1 MLPRSRSAPPSFARL
16 GTVKKPTK
24 PGVYVITLRLKVRAE
39 CYPYLRHAARE
50 VNFVWNWGN
59 ETCFKAIKPYSGPG
73 EWLSAFTLDKLS
85 AGAGKEC
92 QYIGADTI
100 QRINAELV
108 RKRIQFKKQ
117 KLAWRKSGGS
127 KRSLGWVPFKA
138 ATIKRA
144 GKYVRYAGK
153 TIRFFESDRFA
164 EIAKWGDGCF
174 AEDAVG
180 DWWLCVPVE
189 RAVVESVAPLEA
201 VGIDLGLKDVATT
214 SDGDKLHATHYRNAE
229 EKLGQLQRR
238 GHRRQAKRL
247 SRKIKRQRA
256 HDLHVFSRRI
266 VDRYQLIVI
275 GDVSSLKLVKTR
287 MAKSVLDAGWGM
299 LKTQLQYKGEH
310 AGRTVSIVNEANT
323 TRACSL
329 CRALTG
335 PSGVNGLRVRTWTC
349 GECGV
354 THDRDINAANNTLAV
369 GRSPPSVRGNEPKRP
384 SMPSSKAP
392 RLRKTRTASKDVA
405 A

>member
-1 MLPRSRSAPPSFARL
+1 M
-16 GTVKKPTK
+16 KKPAK
-24 PGVYVITLRLKVRAE
+24 PGFYVITLRLKVRAE
-39 CYPYLRHAARE
+39 CYPYLRGAARE
-50 VNFVWNWGN
+50 VNVVWNWGN
-59 ETCFKAIKPYSGPG
+59 ETSFKAISPFVGPG

-92 QYIGADTI
+92 RYIGADTI
-100 QRINAELV
+100 QRVNAELV

-127 KRSLGWVPFKA
+127 NRSLGWVPFKA
-138 ATIKRA
+138 ATLRRA
-144 GKYVRYAGK
+144 GKYLRYAGK

-180 DWWLCVPVE
+180 DWWLCLPVE

-201 VGIDLGLKDVATT
+201 VGIDLGLKDAAAT
-214 SDGDKLHATHYRNAE
+214 SDGDKLNATHYRRSE
-229 EKLGQLQRR
+229 HKLGQLQRR

-247 SRKIKRQRA
+247 SRRIKRQRA

-266 VDRYQLIVI
+266 VARYQKIVI

-287 MAKSVLDAGWGM
+287 MAKSVLDAGWGI
-299 LKTQLQYKGEH
+299 LRTQLQYKGEH
-310 AGRTVSIVNEANT
+310 AGRSVSVVKESNT
-323 TRACSL
+323 TRTCSS
-329 CRALTG
+329 CKALTG
-335 PSGVNGLRVRTWTC
+335 PKGVNGLRVRSWVC
-349 GECGV
+349 RGCGV
-354 THDRDINAANNTLAV
+354 THDRDVNAAKNILAV
-369 GRSPPSVRGNEPKRP
+369 GRLPPSVRGNEPKRP
-384 SMPSSKAP
+384 LTPSSKAP
-392 RLRKTRTASKDVA
+392 RLRKTRTASKHVA